1 MSKKVMLL
9 VPMLH
14 QGGFERICALT
25 AQLLKDRHEVY
36 LVIFSDKDKIY
47 DVTGVNV
54 INLDLGA
61 VDGRTGKVLNLWKRV
76 RRLKQLKR
84 RLSVDVSYSFGVTA
98 NIANVLSKCQEE
110 TWAGIRGYGVLSER
124 RKMQLICRRADKI
137 VSCTKVMEEDI
148 NRMFGPKSSAVLYN
162 PCNTKEIRELAEKE
176 SDFGKAFGIGAE
188 QSEKEKRFRE
198 FLSRS
203 GRLIVS
209 MGREDDLKC
218 FWHLLKSFSLLK
230 KKLPDC
236 RLMII
241 GEGEYTEYKKL
252 AEALGITEDVLFTG
266 VQKNPFALLK
276 KADVYALTSESEGF
290 PNALLEAM
298 VCGLPAV
305 SVNCKTGPA
314 EILHEDYQE
323 CSRQDAVYAGD
334 YGVITPVF
342 TGEKNLNPAALT
354 KEEEIFA
361 EELYKML
368 TQAERFSYY
377 KEKALERAEAFSM
390 EAYTEAIERL
400 LEEG

>member
-1 MSKKVMLL
+1 MRKKIMLL

-25 AQLLKDRHEVY
+25 AKLLKDTHEVY

-47 DVTGVNV
+47 DVTGVKLM
-54 INLDLGA
+54 NLDLGA
-61 VDGRTGKVLNLWKRV
+61 VEGKIGKVFNLGKRV
-76 RRLKQLKR
+76 RRLKKLKR
-84 RLSVDVSYSFGVTA
+84 ELAIDISYSFGVTA
-98 NIANVLSKCQEE
+98 NIANVLSKCNEE
-110 TWAGIRGYGVLSER
+110 VWTGIRGYGVLQETG
-124 RKMQLICRRADKI
+124 KMKLICKYADKV

-148 NRMFGPKSSAVLYN
+148 NRLFGTKSSAVLYN
-162 PCNTKEIRELAEKE
+162 PCNIAEIRKLAEEKPDE
-176 SDFGKAFGIGAE
+176 SFSQFLERPGK
-188 QSEKEKRFRE
+188 
-198 FLSRS
+198 
-203 GRLIVS
+203 LIAS

-218 FWHLLKSFSLLK
+218 FWHLLKSFFLLK

-252 AEALGITEDVLFTG
+252 AEELGVAQDVLFTG
-266 VQKNPFALLK
+266 VLKNPFALLK

-290 PNALLEAM
+290 PNALIEAM
-298 VCGLPAV
+298 ACGLPAV

-323 CSRQDAVYAGD
+323 CEKQDEVYVGD

-342 TGEKNLNPAALT
+342 TGEKNLNATEFT

-361 EELYKML
+361 VELEKML
-368 TQAERFSYY
+368 MQEERYSYY
-377 KEKALERAEAFSM
+377 KEKATERAENFSM
-390 EAYTEAIERL
+390 EAYVANMEKLIGGKAEAGRTK
-400 LEEG
+400 